1 MKTDKVKDK
10 YHAILKENIYIAL
23 SGYSTHNETTVSQWL
38 EIKDKM
44 KENKTFISISRRQY

>member
-23 SGYSTHNETTVSQWL
+23 SSYTTHDETTVSQWL

-44 KENKTFISISRRQY
+44 KTNKTFIGIARRQY